1 MIRINGKMTC
11 TFNPESYG
19 KLLAEYQPKTITT
32 EEENEQAIALA
43 LTLEHRPNRT
53 PEEEILLE
61 LLVTL
66 IEKFEQTH
74 YPIPQGTPHSMLMH
88 LIDARDI
95 TPEALAEVI
104 GSLEVVREIVNLSLD
119 DIGEILIK
127 VRIAKKIT
135 EKELAALTRLTEE
148 QIIKYENKDYQ
159 NASFD
164 TVRQVANALGIKLQH
179 CIVISDINDFL
190 NGQLM
195 EVRQSENVDA
205 EIKAVS

>member
-1 MIRINGKMTC
+1 MTC